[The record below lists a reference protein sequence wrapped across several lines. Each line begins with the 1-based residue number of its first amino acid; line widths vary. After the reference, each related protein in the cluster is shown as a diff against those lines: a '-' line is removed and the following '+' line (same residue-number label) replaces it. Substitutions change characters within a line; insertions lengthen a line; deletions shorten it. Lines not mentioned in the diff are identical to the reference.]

1 MSVHEQGSH
10 RFPKLIQPMTP
21 QLSQGQPGADAGQ
34 LWSIGK
40 EGREES
46 ASPERCST
54 ASPVPPVVRYH
65 PHWQNTPRIE
75 HPQLSTDT
83 ALGLSDASAQAQ
95 LVAHGTNLAVWRHR
109 DHSRE
114 HQGIK
119 PRASSTETS
128 HEDLPAAS
136 LAFPFTFLKSQ
147 VVRTCSGLES

>member
-34 LWSIGK
+34 LWSVGK

-54 ASPVPPVVRYH
+54 ASPVVRYH

-75 HPQLSTDT
+75 HPQLSTDPV
-83 ALGLSDASAQAQ
+83 LGLSDASAQAQ